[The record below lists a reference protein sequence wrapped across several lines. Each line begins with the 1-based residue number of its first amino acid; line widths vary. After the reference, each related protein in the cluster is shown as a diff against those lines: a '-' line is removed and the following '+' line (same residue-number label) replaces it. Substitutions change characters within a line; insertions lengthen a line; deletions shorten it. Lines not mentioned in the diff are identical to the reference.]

1 MTDASDETERE
12 PRQWAVDF
20 VRKLR
25 SQEVPSLGHQN
36 RGRREWDLG
45 IAIALDALLDA
56 FGDDLIEQ
64 AAQIADKAFEGRW
77 VWQDCLDAI
86 RALKS
91 KRG

>member
-1 MTDASDETERE
+1 MTDARDETERE
-12 PRQWAVDF
+12 PRQWAADF

-56 FGDDLIEQ
+56 FGDALLERAEDCVPEGASREQ
-64 AAQIADKAFEGRW
+64 I
-77 VWQDCLDAI
+77 VDAI